1 MNVFSNKENI
11 VRNITGKI
19 KKKSMKGLNKNIT
32 NEKNLKY
39 IVYCTTNLVNYKK
52 YIGSHVCKDL
62 TDGYLGSGTSL
73 IQAFKKYGKQN
84 FKREILAI
92 VDCPKIMKELEE
104 YYIDYYN
111 AFTSKLFYNRNRK
124 GVGYPYGRKKPKEH
138 CENLRNQRLGKPNGL
153 KGRVSPMKG
162 KIHTSESKEKARL
175 NNLGKNNKVI
185 LQFDLSGNFIKEW
198 ESQTIAAQSLG
209 KKTGAAIGEC
219 AKGKRPTI
227 YGYKWKYKEN

>member
-1 MNVFSNKENI
+1 
-11 VRNITGKI
+11 
-19 KKKSMKGLNKNIT
+19 MKNLNKNTT
-32 NEKNLKY
+32 NRKNLKY
-39 IVYCTTNLVNYKK
+39 IVYITTNLINYKK

-62 TDGYLGSGTSL
+62 NDGYLGSGTSL

-185 LQFDLSGNFIKEW
+185 LQFDLNGNFIKEW